1 MARGQDAADGDWR
14 VPMSWAGQG
23 GRRDSG
29 TLPGGPWRML
39 SGKMGKEG
47 VSNKGAAQQNLEV
60 RLRTPILPRSQA
72 GSF

>member
-1 MARGQDAADGDWR
+1 M
-14 VPMSWAGQG
+14 
-23 GRRDSG
+23 
-29 TLPGGPWRML
+29 LPGGPWRML

-60 RLRTPILPRSQA
+60 GLRTPILPRSQA